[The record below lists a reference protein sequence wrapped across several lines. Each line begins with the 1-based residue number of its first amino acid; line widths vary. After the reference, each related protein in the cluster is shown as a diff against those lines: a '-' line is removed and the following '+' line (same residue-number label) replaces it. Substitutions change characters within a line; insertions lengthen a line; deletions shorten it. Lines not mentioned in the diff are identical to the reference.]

1 MGPIEKELRAYPKDN
16 VSHWTDA
23 AAGGGLSWEAFHVLS
38 SAAASLLGESRDTYS
53 VEDRMPE
60 VLSEAIEA
68 AEALG
73 I

>member
-1 MGPIEKELRAYPKDN
+1 MGPIERELRSYPEDN
-16 VSHWTDA
+16 VHHWTDA
-23 AAGGGLSWEAFHVLS
+23 PTGGGLSWEAFGVLRGG
-38 SAAASLLGESRDTYS
+38 AAFLGLESCNE

-73 I
+73 L

>member
-1 MGPIEKELRAYPKDN
+1 MGPIERELRQYPEDN

-23 AAGGGLSWEAFHVLS
+23 AAGGGLSWAAFHVLL
-38 SAAASLLGESRDTYS
+38 AAAKQIGLGPDCNS

-73 I
+73 L